1 MIICAAKCA
10 SGEFGVRNHFVKV
23 EKVETNEE
31 VVKYNISKISKK
43 HFNFFSKSEK
53 RKELKFKK

>member
-1 MIICAAKCA
+1 MIISAAKCA

-31 VVKYNISKISKK
+31 VVEYIVKI
-43 HFNFFSKSEK
+43 EM
-53 RKELKFKK
+53 